1 MIKIVTDS
9 ASDLSKELI
18 EQYDI
23 EVIPIPVQIAEK
35 NYKDG
40 DDINNE
46 EFYQKLKTVDEI
58 PTTSQITPYTFKE
71 RFTEILSDYE
81 EIIYLSFSSQLSG
94 IYNSAKMAKQI
105 IATDNITI
113 IDTKA
118 ASLGFGLIVLKAA
131 ELVKSG
137 AKKDEVIT
145 AAKKASQRMKHIFG
159 VGSLEMLKK
168 GGRISGATAYIG
180 NLLNII
186 PILQVN
192 EEGEIVPL
200 SKARGEKRFFK
211 YMLNYL
217 KENGANLAEQRI
229 GISHADCLDKANK
242 LKNMIEAEFEVAE
255 IVITKIGAA
264 VGSHTGCG
272 TLTLFFQSDRI

>member
-9 ASDLSKELI
+9 ASDLSKELV
-18 EQYDI
+18 EQYNI
-23 EVIPIPVQIAEK
+23 EVVPIPVQIGEN

-40 DDINNE
+40 DDITNK
-46 EFYQKLKTVDEI
+46 EFYQKLELIEGI

-71 RFTEILSDYE
+71 KFTELLSKYDH
-81 EIIYLSFSSQLSG
+81 IIYVSFSSQLSG

-105 IATDNITI
+105 VGSEKITV

-118 ASLGFGLIVLKAA
+118 ASLGLGLVVLKAA
-131 ELVKSG
+131 ELVKKG
-137 AKKDEVIT
+137 AEKEEVV
-145 AAKKASQRMKHIFG
+145 AATKEISQKMKHIFG
-159 VGSLEMLKK
+159 VGSLDMLKK

-192 EEGEIVPL
+192 EKGEIVPL
-200 SKARGEKRFFK
+200 SKARGEKRFFN
-211 YMLNYL
+211 YMIDYL
-217 KENGANLAEQRI
+217 KEHGANLSEQRI
-229 GISHADCLDKANK
+229 GISHGDCPDKADK
-242 LKNMIEAEFEVAE
+242 LKNMIEEEFEIGE

-264 VGSHTGCG
+264 VGSHTGSG
-272 TLTLFFQSDRI
+272 TLTLFFQST

>member
-9 ASDLSKELI
+9 ASDLNEDLV

-23 EVIPIPVQIAEK
+23 EVIPIPVQIGEK
-35 NYKDG
+35 DYKDG
-40 DDINNE
+40 ADITNE
-46 EFYQKLKTVDEI
+46 EFYQKLKKIDGI

-71 RFTEILSDYE
+71 RFSEMLSEYE
-81 EIIYLSFSSQLSG
+81 EIIYVSFSSQLSG

-105 IATDNITI
+105 LGTEKITV

-118 ASLGFGLIVLKAA
+118 ASLGLGLIVLKAA
-131 ELVKSG
+131 EL
-137 AKKDEVIT
+137 AKKGVEKDEIVT
-145 AAKKASQRMKHIFG
+145 AIKDTSQKMKHIFG

-192 EEGEIVPL
+192 EKGEIVPL
-200 SKARGEKRFFK
+200 SKARGEKRFFN
-211 YMLNYL
+211 YMINYL
-217 KENGANLAEQRI
+217 KEHGGNIAKERI
-229 GISHADCLDKANK
+229 GISHADSPDKANK
-242 LKNMIEAEFEVAE
+242 LKDMIEAEFETGE

-264 VGSHTGCG
+264 VGSHTGSG
-272 TLTLFFQSDRI
+272 TLTLFFQSD